1 MCYARDIMDLRERPS
16 NLSMRRFW
24 GKLGEEKQKV
34 ETAHPRQKLKSPL
47 PYPQRKDLCIG

>member
-24 GKLGEEKQKV
+24 GKLGEEKQKG